1 MATVAKLNVQIGAE
15 LSGLQKSL
23 KTASA
28 SLESFGKKA
37 SEIGK
42 TMSTRLTLPIVGGFG
57 FAVKAASDAEETFS
71 KFATV
76 FRDVGSEAEASFKTL
91 RNEYGLSATAS
102 KALLS
107 STGDLLT
114 GFGFAQSESL
124 RLSTEVQKLAVDLAS
139 FTNFAGGAQ
148 GASDALTKA
157 LLGERESVK
166 ALGISILEED
176 VKKQMAINT
185 SKGLTFATERQ
196 AKAQATL
203 DIAMAQSQNAIGDY
217 ERTSGSFAN
226 QFRLLQANISDLAT
240 EFGTILLPVA
250 QRLLA
255 FTKRLV
261 DGFKGLDSE
270 AKKQVLLFAGIAA
283 AIGPVLF
290 VGGKIISVF
299 GVLTKSL
306 TQIGG
311 VLKKVGLAF
320 RLVLSP
326 IFLKIAAVMA
336 LILIAKSI
344 YDTFEPLQAF
354 FKTLWNNV
362 MSIFQSAINGIIRGW
377 NKARDVIA
385 KIVPGI
391 TESVVESFEW
401 MDESVGGK
409 LSEFG
414 GNVQTN
420 FMSVVDTI
428 KGFVSDVTDGFDS
441 FTKSADEASTS
452 LDKLNKKS
460 SELTAPTFA
469 FSGGGIDS
477 AEMGTE
483 GKLEV
488 RTVDVETYANS
499 VAYLGSKLKQ
509 VTVDTSAV
517 NMQTEQMSVGFELL
531 KPITDE
537 FVNSFAQGMANVVM
551 QGQKLQDV
559 LKDIGKMLLS
569 SAIQT
574 GIKLLLSGGLSSA
587 GKGFFGSG
595 SGLFGSIFGVNDALI
610 QSNGDIVKFHPDDNI
625 LAMKDFSGLGGG
637 GGGSV
642 KVQMVASPVR
652 ITNKE
657 IVFAFTQGQTDWSR

>member
-326 IFLKIAAVMA
+326 IFLKVAAVMA
-336 LILIAKSI
+336 LILVAKSI

-354 FKTLWNNV
+354 FKTLWNSV

-428 KGFVSDVTDGFDS
+428 KGFVSNVTDGFDS

-477 AEMGTE
+477 AEMATE

-610 QSNGDIVKFHPDDNI
+610 QSNGNIVKFHPDDNI

>member
-270 AKKQVLLFAGIAA
+270 AKKQILLFAGIAA
-283 AIGPVLF
+283 AIGPVLIGLGAMAKGLVAVKALLLF
-290 VGGKIISVF
+290 TYANPYVLVTAGVVALAGYYATLFNEAKKYRKLLDEPLNIDASIDQQITQQSDKLRELVSRLDELNKTGPRVSMGIVDQAGFEANINSLKERIDKEREIIN
-299 GVLTKSL
+299 K
-306 TQIGG
+306 
-311 VLKKVGLAF
+311 
-320 RLVLSP
+320 
-326 IFLKIAAVMA
+326 
-336 LILIAKSI
+336 LIAQKKAIGDTNTELIKQVDLVKEIANTTRPSI
-344 YDTFEPLQAF
+344 EA
-354 FKTLWNNV
+354 
-362 MSIFQSAINGIIRGW
+362 
-377 NKARDVIA
+377 
-385 KIVPGI
+385 
-391 TESVVESFEW
+391 
-401 MDESVGGK
+401 
-409 LSEFG
+409 
-414 GNVQTN
+414 
-420 FMSVVDTI
+420 VDM
-428 KGFVSDVTDGFDS
+428 
-441 FTKSADEASTS
+441 A
-452 LDKLNKKS
+452 
-460 SELTAPTFA
+460 
-469 FSGGGIDS
+469 
-477 AEMGTE
+477 TE

-509 VTVDTSAV
+509 VAVDTTKV
-517 NMQTEQMSVGFELL
+517 NWVTDEMSSGFKVL
-531 KPITDE
+531 KPIADN
-537 FVNSFAQGMANVVM
+537 FASSFASGLANVVM
-551 QGQKLQDV
+551 QTEKLRDA
-559 LKDIGKMLLS
+559 LKNIGKLLLS
-569 SAIQT
+569 SAIQFAISALLT
-574 GIKLLLSGGLSSA
+574 GGVGT
-587 GKGFFGSG
+587 GTGFFGSG
-595 SGLFGSIFGVNDALI
+595 KGLLGSIFKMNDGMVT
-610 QSNGDIVKFHPDDNI
+610 SKGDIVKFHPDDNI

-637 GGGSV
+637 GGSVSAIRVSVDTIRVSGSDILIAL
-642 KVQMVASPVR
+642 KNTERAY
-652 ITNKE
+652 
-657 IVFAFTQGQTDWSR
+657 G

>member
-28 SLESFGKKA
+28 GLESFGKKA
-37 SEIGK
+37 IEIGK

-326 IFLKIAAVMA
+326 IFLKVAAVMA
-336 LILIAKSI
+336 LILVAKSI

-354 FKTLWNNV
+354 FKTLWNSV

-428 KGFVSDVTDGFDS
+428 KGFVSNVTDGFDS

-477 AEMGTE
+477 AEMATE

-610 QSNGDIVKFHPDDNI
+610 QSNGNIVKFHPDDNI

>member
-270 AKKQVLLFAGIAA
+270 AKKQILLFAGIAA
-283 AIGPVLF
+283 AIGPVLIGLGAMAKGLVAVKALLLF
-290 VGGKIISVF
+290 TYANPYVLVTAGVVALAGHYATLISRINRTNKLL
-299 GVLTKSL
+299 GEPIDESL
-306 TQIGG
+306 PIDDQI
-311 VLKKVGLAF
+311 
-320 RLVLSP
+320 
-326 IFLKIAAVMA
+326 
-336 LILIAKSI
+336 
-344 YDTFEPLQAF
+344 
-354 FKTLWNNV
+354 
-362 MSIFQSAINGIIRGW
+362 QSAIKRVEALDNRVANMRKNLGIGVTTASGAEAQRGQLE
-377 NKARDVIA
+377 NAQKQLDLERNRLVQLIAQSKANVVNTNEQEKQLKTLTEISEKTVA
-385 KIVPGI
+385 LAENPFKPIVGMNIQDDIIYP
-391 TESVVESFEW
+391 F
-401 MDESVGGK
+401 
-409 LSEFG
+409 
-414 GNVQTN
+414 
-420 FMSVVDTI
+420 
-428 KGFVSDVTDGFDS
+428 
-441 FTKSADEASTS
+441 
-452 LDKLNKKS
+452 
-460 SELTAPTFA
+460 
-469 FSGGGIDS
+469 
-477 AEMGTE
+477 
-483 GKLEV
+483 
-488 RTVDVETYANS
+488 
-499 VAYLGSKLKQ
+499 KQ
-509 VTVDTSAV
+509 V
-517 NMQTEQMSVGFELL
+517 NFELMNL
-531 KPITDE
+531 DQLMSTNLDNFEQLETVPLNLSSNFEILQPIIDN
-537 FVNSFAQGMANVVM
+537 FVNSFGAGMANVVL
-551 QGQKLQDV
+551 QGEKLQDV
-559 LKDIGKMLLS
+559 LKNIGKLLLS
-569 SAIQT
+569 SAIQFAISALLT
-574 GIKLLLSGGLSSA
+574 GGVGSGA
-587 GKGFFGSG
+587 GFFGKGGGIFG
-595 SGLFGSIFGVNDALI
+595 SLFGGATPVNDALI
-610 QSNGDIVKFHPDDNI
+610 QSNGNIVKFHPDDNI
-625 LAMKDFSGLGGG
+625 LAMKDFSGLGGGG